1 MQCEMYLIYFRNH
14 TCGKYFTMEFVTLAL
29 YLLLVRCIC
38 ANASVKRRLCVDA
51 VVDNYHSDAPVLDTY
66 FMVTQ
71 NQCFMQCMRLTECQ
85 AFHFQHDNGRCE
97 LLPIPEY
104 CLPQNTTHGIT
115 YIELNTCGQYPPRR
129 AFLPPTDNWRWVS
142 PTSDLSDALTMVH
155 WGVVRYV
162 SRVFDRGLYL
172 PGWWKPDSYGF
183 RAVRPYR
190 DSVGCDGNDKP
201 GELLSLTV
209 GGYEW
214 SPFTVGDAVP
224 VDAVMGGY
232 WVDLSPL
239 FIVKKSFVEVTCSG
253 YFSTAMEK
261 AYIECDGIRNPSIM
275 EILRYI

>member
-1 MQCEMYLIYFRNH
+1 MYLICFRNH
-14 TCGKYFTMEFVTLAL
+14 MHDRYFTMEFVTLAL

-38 ANASVKRRLCVDA
+38 ANTSVKRRMCVDA

-66 FMVTQ
+66 YMVTQ

-85 AFHFQHDNGRCE
+85 AFQFRHHDGWCE

-104 CLPQNTTHGIT
+104 CLPQNTTQGTT

-190 DSVGCDGNDKP
+190 DFVGCDGNDKP

-232 WVDLSPL
+232 WMDLSPL
-239 FIVKKSFVEVTCSG
+239 FIVKKSFVGVTCSG

-261 AYIECDGIRNPSIM
+261 AYIECNGIQNPSIM